1 MVPLHN
7 DPLRFKSRTKRNR
20 VDLSIVVPALNEQ
33 ITISEFVRWCR
44 EGLKK
49 AQVSGQI
56 LIVDSSTD
64 NTARLAHAGGAEVLI
79 VPRQGLGQAYI
90 DAIPF
95 IRGKWVLV
103 GDADLTYD
111 FRQLSPFVEELK
123 AGKEF
128 IMGKRFKGHIVKG
141 DVPVLHQY
149 FVTPLTTWILNL
161 LYRTNFTDIH
171 CGMRGI
177 TLKALQKIR
186 LQSQGWE
193 YASELV
199 QSPLFIASPQ
209 KKLNKIY
216 LAGLKAWTNKK
227 IYVCHIGLVF

>member
-1 MVPLHN
+1 
-7 DPLRFKSRTKRNR
+7 
-20 VDLSIVVPALNEQ
+20 
-33 ITISEFVRWCR
+33 
-44 EGLKK
+44 
-49 AQVSGQI
+49 
-56 LIVDSSTD
+56 
-64 NTARLAHAGGAEVLI
+64 LI